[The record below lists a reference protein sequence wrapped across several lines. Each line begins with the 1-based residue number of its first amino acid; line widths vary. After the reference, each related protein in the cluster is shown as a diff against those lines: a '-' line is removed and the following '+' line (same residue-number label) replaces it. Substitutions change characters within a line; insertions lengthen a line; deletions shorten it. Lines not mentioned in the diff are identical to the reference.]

1 MTAKANVLEGIRR
14 WNAHDREGFL
24 ELFDDAITFV
34 DEPSGHRLVGRA
46 ELGQGFYDAWTQ
58 PYPDCELKDAIV
70 FGEGELVCMRA
81 RFVGTNTGPLRTPD
95 MEAEV
100 PPTGRKID
108 APFVYIA
115 EIRKD
120 KVVRAWHY
128 YDRLLAF
135 EQEGVLTVEKLFATL
150 SSSAN

>member
-1 MTAKANVLEGIRR
+1 MDAKANVLEGIKR

-24 ELFDDAITFV
+24 ELFDEGITFV
-34 DEPSGHRLVGRA
+34 DEPTGHRLVGRA
-46 ELGQGFYDAWTQ
+46 ELGKGFYDLWTQ

-81 RFVGTNTGPLRTPD
+81 RFVGTNTAAFHAPGLETELP
-95 MEAEV
+95 A
-100 PPTGRKID
+100 TGKKID

-115 EIRKD
+115 EIREG
-120 KVVRAWHY
+120 KVIRAWHY

-135 EQEGVLTVEKLFATL
+135 EQEGVLTVEKLFASLAVT
-150 SSSAN
+150 